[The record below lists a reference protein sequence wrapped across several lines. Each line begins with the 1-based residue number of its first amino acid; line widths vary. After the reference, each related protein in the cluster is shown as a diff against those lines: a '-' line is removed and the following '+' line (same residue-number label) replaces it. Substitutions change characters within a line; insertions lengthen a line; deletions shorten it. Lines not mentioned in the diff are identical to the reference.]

1 MTRAEQLAY
10 DVRNAYYLEDVS
22 DQLLELGR
30 MAECEHEVSGLL
42 EIDDRG
48 FRDFVFLRIE
58 NRLGVRLS

>member
-10 DVRNAYYLEDVS
+10 DVRNAYYLE
-22 DQLLELGR
+22 LGR
-30 MAECEHEVSGLL
+30 MAGCEHEVSGLL

-58 NRLGVRLS
+58 NRLEVRLS